1 MQNCALYGGVC
12 SYVGRFMSRRERID
26 QMGDRA
32 KKFTN
37 VYVKNFAEALDD
49 DKLKELFDPY
59 GKIISCKVSY
69 TDHTHTNQL

>member
-1 MQNCALYGGVC
+1 M
-12 SYVGRFMSRRERID
+12 D

-49 DKLKELFDPY
+49 DELKELFDPY
-59 GKIISCKVSY
+59 GKIISCKVSSY
-69 TDHTHTNQL
+69 PLHHCSF